1 MGLIS
6 RVSSRTYRKNMS
18 SNSRSKG
25 ASTYSKETQDL
36 LKLMMKESH
45 ITNQQRAEMNKA
57 MKNGGSLPGTLP
69 ESYKKTVKSKKSGNQ
84 KPVPSPGSTITG
96 YKLRTKEDIQKTGD
110 LDREAYRGKPIP
122 RSRELVKEELENL
135 MAYGVKE
142 IPKSQLK
149 QVRQVEKPRSRYQV
163 LTDRF
168 EELSADVVDC
178 ELFMKDM
185 TKVPGGSRE
194 IPAVNVQIALK
205 KKEMQ
210 DLDRQMKEL
219 ES

>member
-1 MGLIS
+1 
-6 RVSSRTYRKNMS
+6 
-18 SNSRSKG
+18 
-25 ASTYSKETQDL
+25 
-36 LKLMMKESH
+36 MMKESH

-57 MKNGGSLPGTLP
+57 MKNGGSLPPALP
-69 ESYKKTVKSKKSGNQ
+69 ESYKKTVKSKKSNT

-96 YKLRTKEDIQKTGD
+96 YKLRTEEDIRKTGD
-110 LDREAYRGKPIP
+110 LDREIYRGKPIP
-122 RSRELVKEELENL
+122 RSRELVKDELNNL

-149 QVRQVEKPRSRYQV
+149 QVREPEKPRSRYQV

-168 EELSADVVDC
+168 EELSADVKDC
-178 ELFMKDM
+178 ELFIQDM
-185 TKVPGGSRE
+185 VKVPGGTRE
-194 IPAVNVQIALK
+194 IPAVKVQIALK

-210 DLDRQMKEL
+210 DLDKQMKEF

>member
-1 MGLIS
+1 
-6 RVSSRTYRKNMS
+6 
-18 SNSRSKG
+18 
-25 ASTYSKETQDL
+25 
-36 LKLMMKESH
+36 MMKESH

-69 ESYKKTVKSKKSGNQ
+69 ESYKKTVKSKKSNT

-185 TKVPGGSRE
+185 AKVPGGSRE